1 MAMVATDNDR
11 IIMVNGDGT
20 ASAQNG
26 IFFFRAAGIISDN
39 Q

>member
-20 ASAQNG
+20 VSGQNG
-26 IFFFRAAGIISDN
+26 IFFFRASGIISDN